1 MKYSTIYPITAAN
14 INADYRLTVDALL
27 NFHES
32 TVARYFTTLGVAAF
46 DVQKEDRTWVISEI
60 NLDLPAPPVMW
71 SEDVEITLWVSELS
85 PLRVW
90 IDFMAR
96 EVHSG
101 VVAARGNSCWSLIS
115 MSERKLVSCE
125 GYIPASE
132 VVDELAAGPHRKRLP
147 LKLQDE
153 PSSILGHTINLI
165 DLDFNGHTNNRRY
178 VSMALICFDGEFLS
192 AHRPDSLNIKFI
204 KESRMGD
211 EIANY
216 TYDTDHPATFA
227 GKIMNG
233 HGEELCRVVSHW
245 RDKEPL
251 EDISRVNLI
260 RNP

>member
-46 DVQKEDRTWVISEI
+46 DVQKEDKTWVISEI

-85 PLRVW
+85 SLRVW
-90 IDFMAR
+90 IDFTAR

-101 VVAARGNSCWSLIS
+101 VIAARGNSCWSLIS

-132 VVDELAAGPHRKRLP
+132 VVDELSAGPHRKRLP
-147 LKLQDE
+147 LKPQDE
-153 PSSILGHTINLI
+153 PLSKFRHTINLI

-178 VSMALICFDGEFLS
+178 VNMALICFEKEFLS
-192 AHRPDSLNIKFI
+192 ANRPDSLSIKFI
-204 KESRMGD
+204 RESRMGD
-211 EIANY
+211 DLANY
-216 TYDTDHPATFA
+216 TYGTDHPSTFV

-233 HGEELCRVVSHW
+233 RGEEICRVVSHW

-251 EDISRVNLI
+251 EDISQVNLI
-260 RNP
+260 RNI